1 MKNWKILCFWIALS
15 EAVGIT
21 AGILTR
27 KDVQVYSSEV
37 IKPLLSPPPVFFPV
51 VWTILYALMGY
62 GAAKIF
68 ITPASK
74 ERTKALWL
82 FVVQLFFNFGWCF
95 IFFSSQSFGAAFL
108 WLLVLITTVVGMFLA
123 FHKIDKF
130 AAYTQIPYLLWL
142 LFAAYLNF
150 WWWLKMIFK

>member
-150 WWWLKMIFK
+150 SVWLLN